1 MSTDKYETFKYFLD
15 CYIVTTESYID
26 VLETVQEFQK
36 SEREKITYD
45 LICELVEMK
54 SKNKWEEIQAII
66 VEHSFRRYNPEK
78 TKLLIEDM
86 LRILN

>member
-66 VEHSFRRYNPEK
+66 VGHSFRRYNSEK

-86 LRILN
+86 LSILN